1 MTRKPVAR
9 RGKRDGFTIVEL
21 VVAIIILSIGI
32 IGLASTAAY
41 VTRQMAGSK
50 VQTIAAS
57 IAQNRMDSLT
67 SIGCSRLVAPITG
80 SATTRGIAE
89 SWTVKDTLGL
99 NVKKINL
106 TLTVPMRRGFSKTF
120 AYTTYIPCRIQ

>member
-9 RGKRDGFTIVEL
+9 RGKRGGFTIVEL
-21 VVAIIILSIGI
+21 VVSIIILSIGI

-57 IAQNRMDSLT
+57 IAQNRIDSLT
-67 SIGCSRLVAPITG
+67 SIGCSRLVAPLSG

-89 SWTVKDTLGL
+89 SWTVTDTLGL
-99 NVKKINL
+99 NVKKITL
-106 TLTVPMRRGFSKTF
+106 SMTVPVRRGAPKTLTYK
-120 AYTTYIPCRIQ
+120 TYIPCRIQ